1 MKLSNKG
8 TQIGQFQVLGEGGA
22 SDVRVAERFPRCLD
36 WSGEV
41 GHQLGPA
48 CRFGRPRL
56 WSFVCLSEN
65 SDSYGLCGL
74 GK

>member
-41 GHQLGPA
+41 GHQQDQPA
-48 CRFGRPRL
+48 
-56 WSFVCLSEN
+56 
-65 SDSYGLCGL
+65 GL
-74 GK
+74 GAHVYGVSSV